1 MAEKRKSSKKTSAK
15 KPVAA
20 KTRAKKATKKQA
32 KTKDK
37 TQIHLLAPLPNVFKL
52 TSQVFSIYKN
62 FWRPLLGIVVVYLI
76 LNIIFASGMSNLNSA
91 VNDIKTNLND
101 SSGATAHPLTK
112 AISGF
117 GTLVG
122 TAGVSGSA
130 SGSILQS
137 VLFVLESLVIIW
149 ALRQLLAGK
158 IIGVKE
164 AYYHSMYPLVPFL
177 LIIFVIIAELL
188 PITVGAAFLT
198 AVLTSAVSSLT
209 LASWLSWTFFILLAG
224 WSFYML
230 SSSIFALYIVTLPEM
245 MPRDALRSA
254 KNLVKYRR
262 WAVIGRVIYMP
273 FFILFAMAV
282 IIVPLILVASFL
294 VAPVFYVLSMLVIL
308 FIHSYLYSLY
318 RGLLA

>member
-1 MAEKRKSSKKTSAK
+1 MAEKRKSSKKTSPK
-15 KPVAA
+15 KPVTP
-20 KTRAKKATKKQA
+20 KTRAKKSTKKPSKTEA
-32 KTKDK
+32 KA
-37 TQIHLLAPLPNVFKL
+37 QIHLLAPLPNVLKL
-52 TSQVFSIYKN
+52 TTQVFSIYKK
-62 FWRPLLGIVVVYLI
+62 FWRPLLGIVVVYLV
-76 LNIIFASGMSNLNSA
+76 LNVIFASGMSNLTSS
-91 VNDIKTNLND
+91 VNDIKANLND
-101 SSGATAHPLTK
+101 STGSTAHPLTK

-177 LIIFVIIAELL
+177 LIIFVIILELL

-209 LASWLSWTFFILLAG
+209 LASWLSWMFFLLLAG

-254 KNLVKYRR
+254 KNLVRYRR
-262 WAVIGRVIYMP
+262 WAVIGRVVYMP
-273 FFILFAMAV
+273 LFILFAMAV

-294 VAPVFYVLSMLVIL
+294 VAPVFYILGMLAIL
-308 FIHSYLYSLY
+308 FMHSYLYSLY
-318 RGLLA
+318 RGLLV

>member
-1 MAEKRKSSKKTSAK
+1 MAEKRKSAK
-15 KPVAA
+15 KRVAG
-20 KTRAKKATKKQA
+20 KPTPTKVRAKKTTKKQA
-32 KTKDK
+32 KTEAKA
-37 TQIHLLAPLPNVFKL
+37 QIHLLAPLPNVFKL
-52 TSQVFSIYKN
+52 TGQVFSIFRS
-62 FWRPLLGIVVVYLI
+62 FWRPLLGIVVVYLV
-76 LNIIFASGMSNLNSA
+76 LNIIFASGLSNLTSAVDDIKSNLN
-91 VNDIKTNLND
+91 NTT
-101 SSGATAHPLTK
+101 GATAHPLTK

-122 TAGVSGSA
+122 SAGVSGST

-137 VLFVLESLVIIW
+137 VIFVLESLVIIW

-158 IIGVKE
+158 VIAVKE
-164 AYYHSMYPLVPFL
+164 AWYHSMYPLVPFL
-177 LIIFVIIAELL
+177 LIIFVIILELL
-188 PITVGAAFLT
+188 PITVGAALLT

-209 LASWLSWTFFILLAG
+209 LASWLSWLFFMFLAG

-245 MPRDALRSA
+245 LPRDALRSA

-262 WAVIGRVIYMP
+262 WAVIGRVIYLP
-273 FFILFAMAV
+273 FFVLFAMAI

-294 VAPVFYVLSMLVIL
+294 VAPVFYLLGMLAIL

-318 RGLLA
+318 RSLLA

>member
-1 MAEKRKSSKKTSAK
+1 MAEKRRSKKTSL
-15 KPVAA
+15 A
-20 KTRAKKATKKQA
+20 KTATKVTRARKTTKKQA
-32 KTKDK
+32 KIKARAQVSKLT
-37 TQIHLLAPLPNVFKL
+37 PMPNVLRL
-52 TSQVFSIYKN
+52 TGQVFSIFKAH
-62 FWRPLLGIVVVYLI
+62 WKPLLGIVAVYLI
-76 LNIIFASGMSNLNSA
+76 LNVIFASGLSNLNSA
-91 VNDIKTNLND
+91 VGDIKTNLNN
-101 SSGATAHPLTK
+101 SSGLTAHPLTK

-117 GTLVG
+117 GALVG
-122 TAGVSGSA
+122 SAGVSGS
-130 SGSILQS
+130 STGSVLQS

-158 IIGVKE
+158 SIGVKQ
-164 AYYHSMYPLVPFL
+164 AYYHSMYPLIPFL
-177 LIIFVIIAELL
+177 LIIFVIILELL

-198 AVLTSAVSSLT
+198 AVVSSAVSG
-209 LASWLSWTFFILLAG
+209 LALATFLAWLFFILLAG

-254 KNLVKYRR
+254 KNLVRYRR
-262 WAVIGRVIYMP
+262 WGIVGRVIYLP
-273 FFILFAMAV
+273 IFILLAMAV

-294 VAPVFYVLSMLVIL
+294 VAPVFYGLSMLSVL